1 MQIEH
6 LDNHTA
12 RLTVE
17 VEQSRLDAAMQKAAR
32 RIANRVNIPGFR
44 KGKAPFAVIMQWAG
58 QQAVLEE
65 ALDELGNEVY
75 REALRES
82 NLDPYAPGALEDMST
97 EGGLKLVFTFPK
109 APEVKLGD
117 YRSLRLD
124 YSLPTVSDE
133 DVERAIEAIREQR
146 AQTETVERPAAMGD
160 VVVGHVY
167 GTVVHPA
174 HEHAHAHGEEAEKAE
189 GEAGGD
195 GEAHDHDHAAEPEV
209 FMDRNVNLL
218 LTEENERDFLPGFSA
233 QLVGVSAGEEREITL
248 SYPDD
253 FAEKPY
259 AGHAYTVKIKVE
271 AVRSRTIP
279 ELTDDFAK
287 DVSNGNAQTVD
298 DLRKQ
303 VREDLEK
310 TAKRESDDKYVDQL
324 FEKVVEGA
332 TFAFPKEMVDAYIDD
347 ILAELDNNLRQRGLN
362 LDQLKA
368 IEGKT
373 DETLRKEYEPVAI
386 SRIKRSL
393 ALRALSE
400 MEGLTVSQAEINAH
414 LDNLAA
420 TFSTDPKQIASFR
433 RMLGSEENMRGI
445 GANMLMDR
453 VKQRLIAIG
462 KGENPPVGMPA
473 AELAMPV
480 AENLINFGGAATEGS
495 ETPAAET
502 PNTPAESA
510 E

>member
-6 LDNHTA
+6 LENHTA

-32 RIANRVNIPGFR
+32 RIAAKVNIPGFR
-44 KGKAPFAVIMQWAG
+44 KGKAPFAVILQWAG
-58 QQAVLEE
+58 QQAVMEE

-75 REALRES
+75 REALREA

-109 APEVKLGD
+109 SPEVKLGE
-117 YRSLRLD
+117 YRDVRLD
-124 YSLPTVSDE
+124 YSAPTVSDE
-133 DVERAIEAIREQR
+133 DVDRAIESIREQR

-160 VVVGHVY
+160 IVVGHVY

-174 HEHAHAHGEEAEKAE
+174 HEHAHAHGEEAETPE
-189 GEAGGD
+189 GEAA
-195 GEAHDHDHAAEPEV
+195 GEAESHDDHDHAAEPEV

-218 LTEENERDFLPGFSA
+218 LTEENSRDFLPGFSA
-233 QLVGVSAGEEREITL
+233 QLAGISAGEEREIAL

-259 AGHAYTVKIKVE
+259 AGHSYTVKIKVE
-271 AVRSRTIP
+271 AVRSRAVP
-279 ELTDDFAK
+279 ELTDEFAAE
-287 DVSNGNAQTVD
+287 VSNGNAQNIED
-298 DLRKQ
+298 MRKQ
-303 VREDLEK
+303 VREDLEN

-332 TFAFPKEMVDAYIDD
+332 TFAFPKEMVELYIDD

-362 LDQLKA
+362 LDQLKV

-373 DETLRKEYEPVAI
+373 DETLRKDYELVAVG
-386 SRIKRSL
+386 RVKRSL

-400 MEGLTVSQAEINAH
+400 MEGLTVSQAEIDAH
-414 LDNLAA
+414 LDTLAA

-433 RMLGSEENMRGI
+433 RVLGSEENVRGI

-473 AELAMPV
+473 PELAMPV
-480 AENLINFGGAATEGS
+480 AENLISFGGAAESTE
-495 ETPAAET
+495 PPAET
-502 PNTPAESA
+502 PDTPADKA